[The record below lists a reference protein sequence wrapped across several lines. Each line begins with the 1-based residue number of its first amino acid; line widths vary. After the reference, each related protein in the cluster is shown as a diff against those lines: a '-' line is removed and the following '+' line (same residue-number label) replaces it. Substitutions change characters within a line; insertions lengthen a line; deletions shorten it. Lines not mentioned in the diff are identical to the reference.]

1 MAQASAKG
9 QVVVKYGPYGSQMPE
24 SFSMV
29 IEDCE
34 TIKEVI
40 IRHGWIVDAIG
51 FKMVKPNRDTTTKMF
66 NENFGHYESKIVLK
80 SGEYITQISGTYGNF
95 LQLQGKDRAI
105 ATLKIHTN
113 LCPAGYGPYG
123 LGKEVTN
130 VCNFSSPVPP
140 PGRIVGFFGRHNQ
153 YFESI
158 GIFAKTDC
166 AC

>member
-1 MAQASAKG
+1 MIIFHVHQG

-66 NENFGHYESKIVLK
+66 NENFGHYESKVKTINF
-80 SGEYITQISGTYGNF
+80 SNF
-95 LQLQGKDRAI
+95 LHVLDELLICLISICIMK
-105 ATLKIHTN
+105 
-113 LCPAGYGPYG
+113 
-123 LGKEVTN
+123 VTEL
-130 VCNFSSPVPP
+130 
-140 PGRIVGFFGRHNQ
+140 H
-153 YFESI
+153 YFHA
-158 GIFAKTDC
+158 FV
-166 AC
+166 